1 MQTNE
6 QLFSSLKGD
15 LLDLLIDVL
24 RDLRHTDGIRGLETL
39 FRKYFDIAKFEFFLY
54 TDNQF
59 HSGSACEEG
68 KAAKRVTEIDVL
80 AAPVFQADS
89 ATCEE
94 TGDFADDTLMLRNS
108 KREPVAMIL
117 VKSTAAWDAF
127 SMSSRFKEFQQL
139 LGEMVDIIMEGRAS
153 EKQAGNYLDLLQA
166 TKQFNSTMQMHVI
179 YDQLVDTVTSN
190 LSPFDVELIVSHE
203 EHSNS
208 SRYRLFDYADE
219 QHATVDAFLSGEL
232 RISRDKKLG
241 AAWLTAPVKGMQG
254 TYGVLQITAPG
265 DASFSAA
272 QQGFVRSICES
283 AGHAIENSS
292 LYSQSHRLIRDLQLV
307 NEVSKKLTGRLTF
320 LEMKTYL
327 AERLKA
333 AFQPEEIAFVY
344 FDKQRNPI
352 LLDTTTDYF
361 LTEAGERYMEYAESR
376 LRKEQDAVF
385 AADLAPEEIDGFS
398 PYRSMIIAPIT
409 ISDALAGYTLLLHT
423 DKYYFSFDDFKLVK
437 AIISH
442 SSLALSNLILR
453 DKLQEL
459 ANKDQLTGLF
469 ARGYLDRHMSR
480 SFSEGIGGA
489 FILMDVDDFKQIND
503 QYGHAVGDQVLIQVS
518 RVLQAVAGGQD
529 VAGRWGGEEFAVFL
543 PGAGLERGKELAQR
557 LLSEMPAATDPSVTI
572 SVGVS
577 MWEPSASRETYQ
589 QLFQIT
595 DDALYKAKAGG
606 KNRMVISESILAP

>member
-24 RDLRHTDGIRGLETL
+24 KDHRHTDGIHGLETL
-39 FRKYFDIAKFEFFLY
+39 FSKYFGIAKFEFFLY

-59 HSGSACEEG
+59 HLSSACEEG
-68 KAAKRVTEIDVL
+68 KAARRVTEIDLL
-80 AAPVFQADS
+80 AAPVFQSDPDS
-89 ATCEE
+89 FDE
-94 TGDFADDTLMLRNS
+94 TGDFADDTVMLRNT

-117 VKSTAAWDAF
+117 LKSTDAWDAF
-127 SMSSRFKEFQQL
+127 SMSSNFRQLQQL
-139 LGEMVDIIMEGRAS
+139 LGEMVDIIMAGRAS

-166 TKQFNSTMQMHVI
+166 TKQFNSTMKMHVI
-179 YDQLVDTVTSN
+179 YDQLVETVASN
-190 LSPFDVELIVSHE
+190 LAPFDVELIVSHE

-208 SRYRLFDYADE
+208 SRYRLFDYANE
-219 QHATVDAFLSGEL
+219 QDATIDAFLSGEL
-232 RISRDKKLG
+232 RVSRDLKRG

-254 TYGVLQITAPG
+254 TYGVLQITAPV
-265 DASFSAA
+265 DSSFSDA

-333 AFQPEEIAFVY
+333 AFEPEEIAFVY
-344 FDKQRNPI
+344 FDKQKSPI

-361 LTEAGERYMEYAESR
+361 LTDAGKRYMEYAENR
-376 LRKEQDAVF
+376 LRKEQDALF

-409 ISDALAGYTLLLHT
+409 ISDSLSGYTMLLHT

-442 SSLALSNLILR
+442 SSLALSNLMLR

-469 ARGYLDRHMSR
+469 ARGYLDRHMSQ
-480 SFSEGIGGA
+480 SFREGIGGA
-489 FILMDVDDFKQIND
+489 FILLDVDDFKQVND
-503 QYGHAVGDQVLIQVS
+503 QYGHTVGDQVLIQAA
-518 RVLQAVAGGQD
+518 RVLQAAAAGGD
-529 VAGRWGGEEFAVFL
+529 IAGRWGGEEFAVFL

-557 LLSEMPAATDPSVTI
+557 LLDEMPAATDPSVTI
-572 SVGVS
+572 SVGMS
-577 MWEPSASRETYQ
+577 IWAPSASRETYQ
-589 QLFQIT
+589 QLFQAT

-606 KNRMVISESILAP
+606 KNRMVISESILAK